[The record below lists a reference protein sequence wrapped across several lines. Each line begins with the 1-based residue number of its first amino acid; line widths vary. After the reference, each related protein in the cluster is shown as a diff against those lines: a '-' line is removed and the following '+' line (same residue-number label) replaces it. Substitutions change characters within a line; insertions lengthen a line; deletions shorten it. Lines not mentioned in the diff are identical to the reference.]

1 MIVLLVA
8 WIVSGA
14 DEDAAVTVVEHA
26 IISDHRSA
34 GGVPSVDSP
43 ARVAV
48 NDVFQCV
55 TAQVRVI
62 DALDAPT
69 RVLIITHI
77 VHYVADHIVVPAG
90 GVAIDYAR
98 PAVFAAT
105 PSRDVVN
112 IVPDDSDVGTT
123 VIDAHI
129 SVASNIAAL
138 DISISASLIP
148 DTRVPFLDQ

>member
-43 ARVAV
+43 ALVAV
-48 NDVFQCV
+48 NDVFQRV

-62 DALDAPT
+62 DAMDART

-77 VHYVADHIVVPAG
+77 VHYVADHIVVLG
-90 GVAIDYAR
+90 RGVAVVYAR

-112 IVPDDSDVGTT
+112 MVPDDSDVGTT
-123 VIDAHI
+123 VIDAQT
-129 SVASNIAAL
+129 SAASNIEAL
-138 DISISASLIP
+138 DIYVIANVIP
-148 DTRVPFLDQ
+148 DGRVPFLG

>member
-1 MIVLLVA
+1 M
-8 WIVSGA
+8 VSGA

-26 IISDHRSA
+26 IISDHRST

-112 IVPDDSDVGTT
+112 IIPDDSDVGTA
-123 VIDAHI
+123 VIDAKT
-129 SVASNIAAL
+129 SAASNIEAL
-138 DISISASLIP
+138 NIYVIANVIP
-148 DTRVPFLDQ
+148 DGRVAFLG